1 MQYSKIITK
10 KGMPLLDLTR
20 IDVAPETLALGV
32 TAINREGE
40 LIIGIAEPPRSGV
53 TDVDTLPTDNID
65 SQRVYRL
72 TEEVV
77 LAPTQILI
85 KEEGKAVVDYLD
97 YFETILHPG
106 STLTLKI
113 IEVSELPDNPSLPIV
128 NENLYDITIYVIGN
142 GLPYSPNLETNEF
155 VPLNIQLEMEYN
167 GVATSKEMATNNGIY
182 TIKKDS
188 YSVWHYWY
196 YNDQTWYE
204 LIDNIEVEALPT
216 ENIRRDACYVRLID
230 GVKFYF
236 IYGKDSW
243 TGYTSGGGSK
253 TYLDYI
259 TGESKLEF
267 VIPSG
272 TETIAPYVFY
282 KRNYEQIVFPATLR
296 KISHHAFSECANLK
310 EVYYCGS
317 ETDWNNLIIEEGNE
331 PLIQANK
338 IYNYEILE

>member
-20 IDVAPETLALGV
+20 INVAPETLALGV

-40 LIIGIAEPPRSGV
+40 LVVGVAEPPRSGV
-53 TDVDTLPTDNID
+53 TDVEALPIENID

-85 KEEGKAVVDYLD
+85 KEKGNTALDYLD
-97 YFETILHPG
+97 YFETVLRPD

-113 IEVSELPDNPSLPIV
+113 VEVSELPDNPSLPVI

-155 VPLNIQLEMEYN
+155 EPLNIQLGMEYN
-167 GVATSKEMATNNGIY
+167 GVVTSKEATTNDGIY

-188 YSVWHYWY
+188 YFVWHYWN

-204 LIDNIEVEALPT
+204 LIDNIEVEELPT
-216 ENIRRDACYVRLID
+216 EDIRRDACYVKNID

-243 TGYTSGGGSK
+243 IGYTSGGGSK

-259 TGESKLEF
+259 TGENKLEF
-267 VIPSG
+267 VVPDS

-282 KRNYEQIVFPATLR
+282 KREYEQIILPVTLR
-296 KISHHAFSECANLK
+296 KISHHAFFECANLK

-331 PLIQANK
+331 PLVQANK
-338 IYNYEILE
+338 IYDYEILE